1 MKRLAVFLLAVF
13 FLLSA
18 AGCDGGNQSSDA
30 SDSGTSSVSTEVA
43 DSSEE
48 GTEAEPITI
57 QFWNGW
63 TGADGEILTK
73 YVEEFN
79 SSNPYG
85 ITIEMDI
92 NPEFLTKI
100 AAAFAGDQGP
110 DFVLAPSVFK
120 YQYTDYLIDLNEI
133 FDATELQKDDFIS
146 SYMDSCTT
154 NDALYVLPFQV
165 TGRYMYWNKDL
176 FEKAGLDPEKG
187 PESYEQWQEYA
198 ALITDPS
205 ANVYGSGL
213 SYNSPMTNLQFLQ
226 RMGGLFVDYN
236 DAGELT
242 PRFKDNEGYAKFLS
256 WFKAMLDSGDN
267 PMETDTDSMM
277 RAGQIGITASGP
289 WLNAGLKESGINYG
303 VSMMPYDEAGK
314 QNPCSISGFAV
325 TKFASD
331 EAKEAAFR
339 FIEWWFNGYENT
351 ETTGILAWS
360 LECGYPGFYTPAIE
374 DERYAT
380 SDVLTAMTPTDS
392 DVITTYMAPEEYY
405 DTFTLA
411 NEVVEVMIE
420 SVVVNNEDITTA
432 LNTAQDNAE
441 AALEKFLSQ

>member
-120 YQYTDYLIDLNEI
+120 DQYTDYLIDLNEI

-289 WLNAGLKESGINYG
+289 WLNAGLKESGIN
-303 VSMMPYDEAGK
+303 
-314 QNPCSISGFAV
+314 
-325 TKFASD
+325 
-331 EAKEAAFR
+331 
-339 FIEWWFNGYENT
+339 
-351 ETTGILAWS
+351 
-360 LECGYPGFYTPAIE
+360 
-374 DERYAT
+374 
-380 SDVLTAMTPTDS
+380 
-392 DVITTYMAPEEYY
+392 
-405 DTFTLA
+405 
-411 NEVVEVMIE
+411 
-420 SVVVNNEDITTA
+420 
-432 LNTAQDNAE
+432 
-441 AALEKFLSQ
+441 

>member
-1 MKRLAVFLLAVF
+1 
-13 FLLSA
+13 
-18 AGCDGGNQSSDA
+18 
-30 SDSGTSSVSTEVA
+30 
-43 DSSEE
+43 
-48 GTEAEPITI
+48 
-57 QFWNGW
+57 
-63 TGADGEILTK
+63 
-73 YVEEFN
+73 
-79 SSNPYG
+79 
-85 ITIEMDI
+85 MDI

-120 YQYTDYLIDLNEI
+120 DQYTDYLIDLNEI